1 MKKYFSTIFAI
12 LFFALG
18 NAFAQEII
26 VPEGYE
32 LRDSIIVKPAPTV
45 DSTLLGKNIFT
56 VMPVKSK
63 VGTADVKIY
72 QSQSIVN
79 ALESH
84 IAGNGSKPM
93 SGYRIR
99 IFFDNKQ
106 KARNASEY
114 AISKFKSAHPG
125 IAAYRS
131 FSNPYFK
138 VTVGDFRSKS
148 EAIALLKEIKYEFP
162 SAFVVKENI
171 NYPIVDSKHPVVMD
185 TVKVIWP
192 IKQTSLK

>member
-1 MKKYFSTIFAI
+1 MKNYLATIFA
-12 LFFALG
+12 LFFLALG
-18 NAFAQEII
+18 NSFAQEII

-32 LRDSIIVKPAPTV
+32 LRDSLIVRPAPTV
-45 DSTLLGKNIFT
+45 DSTLLGKNIFS

-63 VGTADVKIY
+63 VGTADVKVF

-84 IAGNGSKPM
+84 IASNGSKPM

-106 KARNASEY
+106 SARGASEY
-114 AISKFKSAHPG
+114 AISKFKSSHPG

-138 VTVGDFRSKS
+138 VTVGDYRSRS
-148 EAIALLKEIKYEFP
+148 EAIALLKEIKSDFP

-171 NYPIVDSKHPVVMD
+171 KYPIVDSKHPVVMD
-185 TVKVIWP
+185 TVKVVRP
-192 IKQTSLK
+192 IKQTIL

>member
-1 MKKYFSTIFAI
+1 MKNFLTTIFAL

-18 NAFAQEII
+18 NVFSQEII

-32 LRDSIIVKPAPTV
+32 IRDSLIVRPASTV
-45 DSTLLGKNIFT
+45 DSSLLGKNIFS

-63 VGTADVKIY
+63 VGTADVKVY
-72 QSQSIVN
+72 QSQSIVD

-84 IAGNGSKPM
+84 IASNVSKPM
-93 SGYRIR
+93 NGYRIR

-106 KARNASEY
+106 SARGSSEY
-114 AISKFKSAHPG
+114 AISRFKSSHPG

-148 EAIALLKEIKYEFP
+148 EAIALLKQIKSDFP

-171 NYPIVDSKHPVVMD
+171 KYPIVDSKHPVVID
-185 TVKVIWP
+185 TVQVVRP
-192 IKQTSLK
+192 IKQTIL